1 MGILDQAAAKVGE
14 ATKAAQDRVAA
25 QQARTAADALLREL
39 GAWTY
44 AEHKGGFP
52 EAAANVTRVMQALAA
67 HEATYG
73 DFGARAEPP
82 AAAPVPPPPPAAA
95 PVPPPPPAAPT
106 A

>member
-1 MGILDQAAAKVGE
+1 MGFLDQAAAKMGD

-52 EAAANVTRVMQALAA
+52 DAAANVTRVMQALAA

-73 DFGARAEPP
+73 DLGAKPE
-82 AAAPVPPPPPAAA
+82 PPPPP
-95 PVPPPPPAAPT
+95 PPPPPPVAESPPPPAPAAPT
-106 A
+106 V